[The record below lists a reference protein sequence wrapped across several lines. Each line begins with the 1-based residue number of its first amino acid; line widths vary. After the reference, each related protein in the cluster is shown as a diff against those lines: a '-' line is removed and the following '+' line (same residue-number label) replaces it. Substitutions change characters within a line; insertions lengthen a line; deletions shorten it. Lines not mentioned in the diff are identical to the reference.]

1 MPAPGGAPGRNP
13 GLPWLVG
20 AGASGI
26 RYLADSYLPTT
37 AGRSQAETLP
47 SHKRY
52 TEHHML
58 EILLPIAQKVCAD
71 GPASNYPLDARI
83 ELLIVLFKV
92 VRYAERYIKD
102 TIHWLILQ

>member
-37 AGRSQAETLP
+37 AGRSQPETLP
-47 SHKRY
+47 SYKRY
-52 TEHHML
+52 TEQNFAEYHVKPFH
-58 EILLPIAQKVCAD
+58 
-71 GPASNYPLDARI
+71 
-83 ELLIVLFKV
+83 F
-92 VRYAERYIKD
+92 VRKMCHRAEREAGNTHERASVSIPNGV
-102 TIHWLILQ
+102 

>member
-37 AGRSQAETLP
+37 AGRSQPETLP
-47 SHKRY
+47 SYKRY
-52 TEHHML
+52 TEQNFAEYHVKPFH
-58 EILLPIAQKVCAD
+58 
-71 GPASNYPLDARI
+71 
-83 ELLIVLFKV
+83 F
-92 VRYAERYIKD
+92 VRKMCHRAEREAGNR
-102 TIHWLILQ
+102 HELASVSILNGF